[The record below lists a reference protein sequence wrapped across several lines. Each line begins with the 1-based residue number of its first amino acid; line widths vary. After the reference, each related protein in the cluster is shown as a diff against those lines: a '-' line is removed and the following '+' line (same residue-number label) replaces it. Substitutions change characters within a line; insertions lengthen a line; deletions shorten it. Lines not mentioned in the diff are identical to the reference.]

1 MAKFYTLYGEK
12 PVCPGIV
19 FTEPSMTDGSFKYE
33 TDIHHIVKDFGQT
46 GILADANA
54 HDPELL
60 VYGDTTLAPDYLT
73 ALKMTTQ
80 VEQEFGQLPSDIR
93 KEFGNSPVQLLEA
106 LGSDKPD
113 VISKLERLGLK
124 EKAVPKAEAPTPAAT
139 QTAEASS

>member
-1 MAKFYTLYGEK
+1 MAKFYTLYGDK
-12 PVCPGIV
+12 PECPGIV

-80 VEQEFGQLPSDIR
+80 VEQEFGELPSEIR
-93 KEFGNSPVQLLEA
+93 KEFGNSPVALLEA
-106 LGSDKPD
+106 LGSNEPD

-124 EKAVPKAEAPTPAAT
+124 EKAAPKADAPAPVAPD
-139 QTAEASS
+139 AEKASS